1 MAWITNNDKQE
12 IYFTVLSYPQSVTLQ
27 EFNESLWPFWEQKIL
42 ATLMCCICELIRQNI
57 QWSLNFWLL
66 STLPSIIFIPLF
78 SDLGLENSG
87 RTWQNFRLCLLFRA
101 VVETFPW
108 CLWESGGLFRIFC
121 FTQRRMRSLSPSWR
135 VQGQIPTP
143 DWSLEN
149 YSLFSFLEA
158 GQLQPLL
165 LPILQMDSFL
175 VVSET
180 ADTRYHSVDWFDA
193 LISLITQVF

>member
-1 MAWITNNDKQE
+1 
-12 IYFTVLSYPQSVTLQ
+12 
-27 EFNESLWPFWEQKIL
+27 
-42 ATLMCCICELIRQNI
+42 MCCICELIRQNV

-101 VVETFPW
+101 VVETFSW
-108 CLWESGGLFRIFC
+108 CLWESGRLFRIFC
-121 FTQRRMRSLSPSWR
+121 FTQRKMRSLSLCWR

-143 DWSLEN
+143 DSSLED

-158 GQLQPLL
+158 EQLQPLL
-165 LPILQMDSFL
+165 LHILQMYSL
-175 VVSET
+175 LLSGVLET
-180 ADTRYHSVDWFDA
+180 ADTRYHSVDWFDT
-193 LISLITQVF
+193 LISLITQVFYLKRKKNLWPKVIS